1 MIEKNVQNIL
11 KESGAILKG
20 HFLLSSG
27 SHSDT
32 YIQCAKVLQY
42 PKYTEYLAT
51 LIAEKFR
58 REPPDIVIGPAMGGI
73 TLAYEVARKAGA
85 RALFSE
91 RENSSMSLRRGFQI
105 HKGEKVLIVED
116 VVTTGGSVFEI
127 INLVKSLKGNL
138 IGIGAIIQRGKDA
151 PNFGIRFEPLMKMK
165 IATYPPG
172 ECPMCREGL
181 PLYKPGSRKVSMQAA

>member
-32 YIQCAKVLQY
+32 YIQCAKVLQH

-58 REPPDIVIGPAMGGI
+58 RELPDIVIGPAMGGI
-73 TLAYEVARKAGA
+73 IFAYEVAKKMGV
-85 RALFSE
+85 RAIFSE
-91 RENSSMSLRRGFQI
+91 RENGSMSLRRGFQI
-105 HKGEKVLIVED
+105 LKGEKVLIVED
-116 VVTTGGSVFEI
+116 VVTTGRSVFEVME
-127 INLVKSLKGNL
+127 LVKAANGEL

-151 PNFGIRFEPLMKMK
+151 PNFGIRFEPLTKME

-181 PLYKPGSRKVSMQAA
+181 PLYKPGSKKVSIQAA